1 MHTFSLKE
9 SSDVNTKL
17 YNIPARSCKNIHE
30 RTIASSKL
38 YSNKVVLSLGN
49 QMEKLLN
56 IKQSGQRNERK
67 LEFFYNILSG
77 QRNERKLEFFYNI
90 LALSWFKQKCKVLN
104 ITIRHGNDL

>member
-9 SSDVNTKL
+9 NSDVNTRL
-17 YNIPARSCKNIHE
+17 YNISARSCKNIHE

-56 IKQSGQRNERK
+56 IKQG
-67 LEFFYNILSG
+67 G